1 MGVLDI
7 QDDGGGAGNP
17 RAPAVLTFGRE
28 GAPPGV
34 TIDTEGNATFLG
46 TVTSA
51 GGGGGAGVV
60 VTRGVYSGG
69 SPTMPTDEDW
79 QVLANLTGSIPAAVG
94 DNVEW
99 QPSFMWQPTASQFL
113 ELAVVVAGTIVRY
126 GSTGTATPS
135 VEGDPALY
143 PDPSTYRSA
152 GPVLSFEVEAGD
164 LDGGSVNFALVSKGN
179 GTGTVFSSASFP
191 FRWTAKNYGPGS

>member
-1 MGVLDI
+1 MGVFDV
-7 QDDGGGAGNP
+7 QDEGGGAGNP
-17 RAPAVLTFGRE
+17 RARGLLTFGRE
-28 GAPPGV
+28 GVPPGV

-51 GGGGGAGVV
+51 GGGGGGVTV
-60 VTRGVYSGG
+60 ARGVYAGG
-69 SPTMPTDEDW
+69 SPAMPNDAAF
-79 QVLANLTGSIPAAVG
+79 QVLANLTGSIAAVVG

-113 ELAVVVAGTIVRY
+113 ELAVVVGGSIVRY
-126 GSTGTATPS
+126 GSTGTSTPS

-164 LDGGSVNFALVSKGN
+164 LDGGTVNFALVSKGN

-191 FRWTAKNYGPGS
+191 FRWTAKNYGQ